1 MPFDQQYKRSG
12 PDAFES
18 APAKRLG
25 LVSLV
30 AVIFFTVSG
39 GAYGLEPLVGAVGAG
54 WAITLVLLVPL
65 LWSLPIALMVA
76 ELASAM
82 PEEGGYYRWACE
94 GLGQFWGVQQGW
106 FALSYSAVDM
116 AIYPVLFVN
125 YLAYFYP
132 SLGLSPDGT
141 ATWGTLVIRWLIA
154 LAVIA
159 GSLAVNWRGA
169 SAVGRN
175 ATVNTG
181 LVLLPFALITIIG
194 LARQGAPGAALATAR
209 DLGQHGSNSL
219 LALGLSTVL
228 WNYCGFDN
236 VSTFAGEVDSPQR
249 NYPRALA
256 LALPLIV
263 AAYLLPLL
271 AGIARTTDPGIW
283 NESFGWP
290 AIAREIGGNWLGII
304 VALAALCSAYSLFN
318 SQLLY
323 VSRLPYAMAR
333 EGWLP
338 HVLARCSQ
346 ATGMP
351 TLALFACCAVSA
363 GFAALPFGKLIVL
376 DILLYSGSLSMQ
388 FAALMVLRRKRP
400 EMARPFRIPGG
411 WAVIFLAVL
420 APMFL
425 SAIVLA
431 TSLSGEGSDPRQAL
445 IVAGI
450 AATGV
455 IIYFTRREA
464 VKKRAAGQARTS
476 DPN

>member
-1 MPFDQQYKRSG
+1 MPFGKQYKRNG
-12 PDAFES
+12 PDELEP

-25 LVSLV
+25 LLSLV

-39 GAYGLEPLVGAVGAG
+39 GAFGLEPLVGAVGAA
-54 WAITLVLLVPL
+54 WAIALVLLTPL

-82 PEEGGYYRWACE
+82 PEEGGYYRWVCE

-106 FALSYSAVDM
+106 FALTYSAVDM
-116 AIYPVLFVN
+116 AIYPVLFVS

-132 SLGLSPDGT
+132 SLALNPDGT
-141 ATWGTLVIRWLIA
+141 ATWGTLLIRWLIA
-154 LAVIA
+154 MAVIIGA
-159 GSLAVNWRGA
+159 LAVNWRGA
-169 SAVGRN
+169 PAVGRN

-194 LARQGAPGAALATAR
+194 LAREGAPGAVLSTAR
-209 DLGQHGSNSL
+209 DFSQYGGGGL

-323 VSRLPYAMAR
+323 VSRLPYVMAR

-338 HVLARCSQ
+338 RVLARTSRG
-346 ATGMP
+346 TGMP
-351 TLALFACCAVSA
+351 TPALFACCAVSA
-363 GFAALPFGKLIVL
+363 AFAALPFGKLVVL
-376 DILLYSGSLSMQ
+376 DILLYSGSLLLQ
-388 FAALMVLRRKRP
+388 FAALTALRRRRP
-400 EMARPFRIPGG
+400 EMVRPFRIPGG
-411 WAVIFLAVL
+411 WPVIVLVIL

-425 SAIVLA
+425 SAIVLL

-445 IVAGI
+445 IVVGI
-450 AATGV
+450 AATGL
-455 IIYFTRREA
+455 IIYFVRRDT
-464 VKKRAAGQARTS
+464 VKKRMAAEGTS
-476 DPN
+476 PDPR

>member
-1 MPFDQQYKRSG
+1 M
-12 PDAFES
+12 
-18 APAKRLG
+18 
-25 LVSLV
+25 
-30 AVIFFTVSG
+30 IFFTVSG
-39 GAYGLEPLVGAVGAG
+39 GAFGLEPLVGAVGAA
-54 WAITLVLLVPL
+54 WAIALVLLTPL
-65 LWSLPIALMVA
+65 LWSLPVALMVA

-106 FALSYSAVDM
+106 FALTYSAVDM
-116 AIYPVLFVN
+116 AIYPVLFVS

-132 SLGLSPDGT
+132 SLALNADGT
-141 ATWGTLVIRWLIA
+141 ATWETLLIRWLIA
-154 LAVIA
+154 MAVIIGA
-159 GSLAVNWRGA
+159 LAVNWRGA

-194 LARQGAPGAALATAR
+194 LAREGARGAVLSTAQ
-209 DLGQHGSNSL
+209 DFSQYGGGL

-236 VSTFAGEVDSPQR
+236 VSTFAGEVDSPHR

-283 NESFGWP
+283 NESSGWP

-338 HVLARCSQ
+338 RVLARTSRG
-346 ATGMP
+346 TGTP
-351 TLALFACCAVSA
+351 TPALFACCAVSA
-363 GFAALPFGKLIVL
+363 AFAALPFGKLVVL
-376 DILLYSGSLSMQ
+376 DILLYSASLLLQ
-388 FAALMVLRRKRP
+388 FAALTALRRRRP
-400 EMARPFRIPGG
+400 EMVRPFRIPGG
-411 WAVIFLAVL
+411 WPVIVLVIL

-425 SAIVLA
+425 SAIVLL

-445 IVAGI
+445 IVVGI
-450 AATGV
+450 AATGS
-455 IIYFTRREA
+455 IIYFARRDA
-464 VKKRAAGQARTS
+464 VKKRMAAEGTS
-476 DPN
+476 PDPR